1 MEHLTEKTKQT
12 ESNVAGDYTEKCV
25 ICGADTPYKFSTPI
39 SKREYYVE
47 GAGQTCVKCHR
58 DLYSAS
64 KHTD

>member
-1 MEHLTEKTKQT
+1 MKEDTTIINRH
-12 ESNVAGDYTEKCV
+12 SDNVKIEKCV
-25 ICGADTPYKFSTPI
+25 ICGAETPYKFSDPI
-39 SKREYYVE
+39 GKREYYVE